1 MVRSYIE
8 LQILHFN
15 NVINNQEQTI
25 KDLLDLI
32 HKQKLY
38 IEKLSKYIPKNN
50 IIYEDEIELVPE

>member
-15 NVINNQEQTI
+15 NVINNQEQSI

-32 HKQKLY
+32 NKQKLY

-50 IIYEDEIELVPE
+50 IIYDDEIELVPE

>member
-1 MVRSYIE
+1 MVKSYIE

-32 HKQKLY
+32 NKQKLY

-50 IIYEDEIELVPE
+50 IIYEDDIELVPE

>member
-1 MVRSYIE
+1 MVNSHIE

-15 NVINNQEQTI
+15 HVINNQERTI

-32 HKQKLY
+32 NKQKLY

-50 IIYEDEIELVPE
+50 IIYDDEIELVPE

>member
-1 MVRSYIE
+1 MVSSYVE

-32 HKQKLY
+32 NKQKLY
-38 IEKLSKYIPKNN
+38 IEKFSKYIPKNN

>member
-32 HKQKLY
+32 NKQKLY

-50 IIYEDEIELVPE
+50 IIYEDDIELVPE

>member
-32 HKQKLY
+32 NNQKLY

>member
-1 MVRSYIE
+1 MENSHIE

-15 NVINNQEQTI
+15 HVINKQERTI

-32 HKQKLY
+32 NKQKLY

-50 IIYEDEIELVPE
+50 IIYDDEIELVPE